1 MTVEATRSQ
10 SAPWP
15 GSVLDPTL
23 LSSVTSRAAG
33 TGALMALPTPWSEA
47 ALGQVAKSTPDDVA
61 HAAQAARRA
70 QKQWATTPLSERV
83 RVLRRLHDLVL
94 ERQDEGLDLIQT
106 ESGKARAHAFEEIA
120 DTAMVC
126 RYYARAA
133 RRHLRSRRRSGAVPL
148 LTATV
153 EHHQPRGLVG
163 VIAPWNYPLSMSIT
177 DALPALVAG
186 NAVLIK
192 PDAQTSLTALWAARL
207 LDDAGLPPDLL
218 HVLPGRGSELGGPM
232 LDEVDFLC
240 FTGSTATGRLLGAE
254 AGQRLVE
261 CSLELGGKNALLVL
275 DDADVQT
282 AVAGAVRGCFASAG
296 QLCISIERIYVASS
310 LYDQFLEQFC
320 AATGAMRLGIGLDW
334 SYDMGSLVSAS
345 QLRTVR
351 RHVDDAVARGA
362 TVHVGGRHRPDVGP
376 YVFEPTILSG
386 VTPEMELHSEET
398 FGPVVSVAPVSSEEE
413 AIARANASVY
423 GLNAS
428 VWTGD
433 RRRGRSVAE
442 RLHAGTVNVNDS
454 YAAAWASVDAPMGG
468 RGASGMGRRHGAYG
482 ITKYTE
488 AQTVAVQRGPG
499 LSAPSWMQDATYA
512 RVMTSALKLMRR
524 LPGRS

>member
-1 MTVEATRSQ
+1 MTVEAARSH
-10 SAPWP
+10 SPAWL

-23 LSSVTSRAAG
+23 LAAVTSRAAG
-33 TGALMALPTPWSEA
+33 TGDPMSLPTPWSDTP
-47 ALGQVAKSTPDDVA
+47 LGSVPRATPEDVA
-61 HAAQAARRA
+61 RVAAAARKA

-94 ERQDEGLDLIQT
+94 DRQEEGLDLVQA

-120 DTAMVC
+120 DTAMVS
-126 RYYARAA
+126 RYYARSA

-148 LTATV
+148 LTSTV

-163 VIAPWNYPLSMSIT
+163 IIAPWNYPLSMSIT

-207 LDDAGLPPDLL
+207 LDEAGLPPDLL
-218 HVLPGRGSELGGPM
+218 HILPGRGSELGGPI
-232 LDEVDFLC
+232 LDEADFLC

-254 AGQRLVE
+254 AGQRLVGVLAGTRRQE
-261 CSLELGGKNALLVL
+261 RDARPGRRRPRAGGGRSGPRLLRQRRPAVHQHR
-275 DDADVQT
+275 ADLRRRESARRVP
-282 AVAGAVRGCFASAG
+282 GAVRRRHPGAAARHRPGLVVRHGVAG
-296 QLCISIERIYVASS
+296 ELRPA
-310 LYDQFLEQFC
+310 
-320 AATGAMRLGIGLDW
+320 
-334 SYDMGSLVSAS
+334 
-345 QLRTVR
+345 RTVR
-351 RHVDDAVARGA
+351 RHVEDAVAKGA

-376 YVFEPTILSG
+376 YAFEPTVLSG
-386 VTPEMELHSEET
+386 VTPEMELDREET
-398 FGPVVSVAPVSSEEE
+398 FGPVVSVAPVESEEE

-433 RRRGRSVAE
+433 RRRGRRVAE
-442 RLHAGTVNVNDS
+442 HLQAGTVNVNDA

-468 RGASGMGRRHGAYG
+468 MGAPGWAAGTVRTASRSTRRRRRSPCSAARGWRPL
-482 ITKYTE
+482 
-488 AQTVAVQRGPG
+488 RGCRTARTPG
-499 LSAPSWMQDATYA
+499 S
-512 RVMTSALKLMRR
+512 
-524 LPGRS
+524 

>member
-1 MTVEATRSQ
+1 MTVEATRSP
-10 SAPWP
+10 SAAWP

-23 LSSVTSRAAG
+23 LSAVTSRAAG
-33 TGALMALPTPWSEA
+33 TGATMSLPTPWSDLS
-47 ALGQVAKSTPDDVA
+47 LGQVAKSTPEDVA
-61 HAAQAARRA
+61 RVAQAARKA
-70 QKQWATTPLSERV
+70 QKQWAMTPLSERV

-94 ERQDEGLDLIQT
+94 ARQEEGLDLIQT

-163 VIAPWNYPLSMSIT
+163 IIAPWNYPLSMAIT

-218 HVLPGRGSELGGPM
+218 HILPGRGSELGGPM

-275 DDADVQT
+275 DDADVET

-310 LYDQFLEQFC
+310 LYDDFLEQFA
-320 AATGAMRLGIGLDW
+320 AATRTLRLGIGLDW

-376 YVFEPTILSG
+376 YVFEPTVLSG
-386 VTPEMELHSEET
+386 VTPDMELHSEET
-398 FGPVVSVAPVSSEEE
+398 FGPVVSVASVNSEEE

-428 VWTGD
+428 VWTSD
-433 RRRGRSVAE
+433 RRRGRRVAE
-442 RLHAGTVNVNDS
+442 QLRAGTVNVNDS

-468 RGASGMGRRHGAYG
+468 MGASGLGRRHGAYG

-488 AQTVAVQRGPG
+488 AQTVAVQRGPA